1 MRSQYDENTA
11 KKGVKVTAESSH
23 IRYIRAPQAES
34 ECTEDLLTGIAN
46 VPVTTL
52 ENGGQGPQRE
62 DVCWR
67 ELMCRTIAYSEVHS
81 SYS

>member
-1 MRSQYDENTA
+1 M
-11 KKGVKVTAESSH
+11 KVTAESSH

-34 ECTEDLLTGIAN
+34 EFTENLLTNIAN
-46 VPVTTL
+46 VPVSTATML
-52 ENGGQGPQRE
+52 ENGGQGPQKE

-67 ELMCRTIAYSEVHS
+67 ELMCRTIAYSEAHS